1 MSIFDRRATV
11 EAMKV
16 AEAGQSRHRRRNSM
30 ATVAGI
36 STTVL
41 GVDLTNYSYHCGVA
55 ALRWDHNLEEVISN
69 NV

>member
-1 MSIFDRRATV
+1 M
-11 EAMKV
+11 
-16 AEAGQSRHRRRNSM
+16 SM

-69 NV
+69 NVRRFEMGLLCGT